1 MAAGQPASAAA
12 SPSRE
17 SPAKSLRGAAGP
29 KSRRGGGGP
38 PSRVTPSAPIFHAVG
53 EGFLEIASTV
63 GGMGLLAF
71 RVVVRLVTLR
81 LDGAELKRNLYR
93 MGVKSIPIVIVTA
106 LFTGAI
112 MVIQAAPL
120 VQRYGAHG
128 LLGWGAGFGTLREI
142 APLLTALMI
151 NGRVGANNTAEL
163 GTMVVT
169 EQIDA
174 LRVLAIDPISFLVA
188 PRFVAIVVTLFLSTV
203 FADVLA
209 LFGAAYAGLG
219 LLGVAPTVF
228 FNGLTSGL
236 LGIGDVLNGLVK
248 SVVFGIVMGLASC
261 QYGLSV
267 KGGAPGVGRAV
278 NATVVASAAG
288 IFILDYFV
296 SFTLD

>member
-1 MAAGQPASAAA
+1 MSTAVA
-12 SPSRE
+12 E
-17 SPAKSLRGAAGP
+17 AKPQKTPLVAYNAGAA
-29 KSRRGGGGP
+29 
-38 PSRVTPSAPIFHAVG
+38 
-53 EGFLEIASTV
+53 FLEIAETV
-63 GGMGLLAF
+63 GGMGVLAG
-71 RVVVRLVTLR
+71 RILSRLFTLR
-81 LDGAELKRNLYR
+81 LDGAEVKRNLYK
-93 MGVKSIPIVIVTA
+93 MGVKSVPIVIVTA

-120 VQRYGAHG
+120 VERYGAHG

-174 LRVLAIDPISFLVA
+174 LRVLAIDPIAFLIA
-188 PRFVAIVVTLFLSTV
+188 PRFVAIVTTLFLSTI
-203 FADVLA
+203 FADTLA
-209 LFGAAYAGLG
+209 LLGAAYSGQG
-219 LLGVAPTVF
+219 LLGVAPAVF

-236 LGIGDVLNGLVK
+236 LGVGDVLNGLVK
-248 SVVFGIVMGLASC
+248 SVVFGIVMALASC
-261 QYGLSV
+261 QYGLAV

-296 SFTLD
+296 SFALG

>member
-1 MAAGQPASAAA
+1 MTSAAA
-12 SPSRE
+12 TSPRK
-17 SPAKSLRGAAGP
+17 PAPTTPAEPPAPAALHGLGA
-29 KSRRGGGGP
+29 S
-38 PSRVTPSAPIFHAVG
+38 
-53 EGFLEIASTV
+53 FLEITETV
-63 GGMGLLAF
+63 GGMGVLAG
-71 RVVVRLVTLR
+71 RIAARVVRLRV
-81 LDGAELKRNLYR
+81 DPAELMRNLYK

-120 VQRYGAHG
+120 VQRFGAQG

-174 LRVLAIDPISFLVA
+174 LRVLAIDPIGFLVA
-188 PRFVAIVVTLFLSTV
+188 PRFLAMVTTLFLSTI
-203 FADVLA
+203 FADTLA
-209 LFGAAYAGLG
+209 LVGAAYAGQG
-219 LLGVAPTVF
+219 LLGVAPAVF

-236 LGIGDVLNGLVK
+236 LGVSDVMSGLVK
-248 SVVFGIVMGLASC
+248 SVVFGVVMALASC
-261 QYGLSV
+261 QYGLGV

-288 IFILDYFV
+288 IFVLDYIV
-296 SFTLD
+296 SFTL

>member
-1 MAAGQPASAAA
+1 MSSAES
-12 SPSRE
+12 SPDKE
-17 SPAKSLRGAAGP
+17 PTFV
-29 KSRRGGGGP
+29 GG
-38 PSRVTPSAPIFHAVG
+38 VG
-53 EGFLEIASTV
+53 TSFLDIAETA
-63 GGMGLLAF
+63 GGMGMLGGKVIHRTLTF
-71 RVVVRLVTLR
+71 KFDGYELV
-81 LDGAELKRNLYR
+81 RNLER
-93 MGVKSIPIVIVTA
+93 MGVRSIPIVIVTA

-112 MVIQAAPL
+112 MVLQAAPL

-174 LRVLAIDPISFLVA
+174 LRILAIDPIAFLVA
-188 PRFVAIVVTLFLSTV
+188 PRSIAIVTTLFFSTV

-209 LFGAAYAGLG
+209 LLGAAYAGWG
-219 LLGVAPTVF
+219 LLGVSPTVF
-228 FNGLTSGL
+228 YNGLTSGL
-236 LGIGDVLNGLVK
+236 LGLGDVVGGLIK
-248 SVVFGIVMGLASC
+248 SVVFGIVMALASC
-261 QYGLSV
+261 QFGLAV

-288 IFILDYFV
+288 IFVLDYFV
-296 SFTLD
+296 SFALP

>member
-1 MAAGQPASAAA
+1 MKPAQPDPSIFEQAGAS
-12 SPSRE
+12 
-17 SPAKSLRGAAGP
+17 L
-29 KSRRGGGGP
+29 
-38 PSRVTPSAPIFHAVG
+38 
-53 EGFLEIASTV
+53 LEIASTV
-63 GGMGLLAF
+63 GGMGLLAGKIF
-71 RVVVRLVTLR
+71 ARIVTLR
-81 LDGAELKRNLYR
+81 IDGAEVMRNLYK
-93 MGVKSIPIVIVTA
+93 MGVKSLPIVVVTA

-120 VQRYGAHG
+120 VERFGAYG

-142 APLLTALMI
+142 APLLTSLMI

-174 LRVLAIDPISFLVA
+174 LRVLAIDPIAFLIA
-188 PRFVAIVVTLFLSTV
+188 PRFLAMVVTLFVSTI

-209 LFGAAYAGLG
+209 LLGAAYAGQG
-219 LLGVAPTVF
+219 LLGVAPEVF
-228 FNGLTSGL
+228 YNGVTSGL
-236 LGIGDVLNGLVK
+236 LGIGDVMNGLVK
-248 SVVFGIVMGLASC
+248 SVVFGIVMALASC
-261 QYGLSV
+261 QYGLGV

-288 IFILDYFV
+288 IFILDYLV